1 MVRKFAEERSQQGT
15 NNLKAIDN
23 KINEIEA
30 YLVKLKKKQENII
43 KYEKPSFKP
52 IIISKDEMD
61 KFEVV
66 DLKKQRNIC
75 KKQLV

>member
-1 MVRKFAEERSQQGT
+1 MVRKFAEEQSQQGT